1 MAEHIHILILV
12 LIIGADVQ
20 YLSGS
25 CYEDLDNNNVE
36 FYTYNTHTSVD
47 VDDYIAETIKGD
59 VVNIT

>member
-1 MAEHIHILILV
+1 M
-12 LIIGADVQ
+12 Q
-20 YLSGS
+20 YLNGS

-47 VDDYIAETIKGD
+47 VDDYIAETINGD